1 MATEFVNSEW
11 GSNPKKK
18 YWGKKIATE
27 TALAVVDYG
36 FNQLK
41 LNQIGGAADEDHIVS
56 NKILQKAGLKF
67 VDTFKFD
74 NSLCNWYNLK
84 KEDYFK

>member
-1 MATEFVNSEW
+1 MSKIISKKVSD
-11 GSNPKKK
+11 SNTLFI
-18 YWGKKIATE
+18 GTRLII
-27 TALAVVDYG
+27 L
-36 FNQLK
+36 N
-41 LNQIGGAADEDHIVS
+41 LNQIGAAADVDHIVS

-67 VDTFKFD
+67 VDTFTFD